1 MDKEKLIKAAWDYR
15 KANRYEDNPYQTDIM
30 DAFCYGADWL
40 MTQPLADRLTD
51 EEKEKIIKR
60 YNDEL
65 DMVQRL
71 TLRVQESVNPSC
83 RQFHAEARDGY
94 VARLKLLESIF
105 GKDLFNEK

>member
-1 MDKEKLIKAAWDYR
+1 MDKEKLNEAAWDYHNT
-15 KANRYEDNPYQTDIM
+15 NRYEDNPYRADIM

-40 MTQPLADRLTD
+40 MKQPLADRLTD

-65 DMVQRL
+65 DMAQHFHKKMKMS
-71 TLRVQESVNPSC
+71 TDPSSTQHFAKLRE
-83 RQFHAEARDGY
+83 GY
-94 VARLKLLESIF
+94 VSRLKMLEQIF